1 MTRDNAITHIERPD
15 LSAVNLIP
23 AAGSAPLP
31 ATAPAA
37 CSPLRLGEEA
47 PDFTARS
54 TRGIVS
60 LSDFR
65 GRWLALFS
73 HPADFTPVCTSEF
86 VAIARAQERFA
97 ALDCQLMALS
107 VDSLFSHL
115 AWIRAI
121 KDRFDEIVDFPII
134 EDPTLEIAR
143 AYGMVGPNATDASA
157 VRTSYFIDPEGI
169 LRASTCYPASVG
181 RSVDEMLRLVAALQR
196 VQDGDVLAPEG
207 WTPGSDLLAVPS
219 HDIADVLAAPT
230 STDWFYQPI
239 ADRG

>member
-1 MTRDNAITHIERPD
+1 MPINTNERFD
-15 LSAVNLIP
+15 L
-23 AAGSAPLP
+23 APELP
-31 ATAPAA
+31 A

-54 TRGIVS
+54 TRGVVS
-60 LSDFR
+60 LSDYR

-86 VAIARAQERFA
+86 VAIARAHDRFTA
-97 ALDCQLMALS
+97 SGCELMALS

-121 KDRFDEIVDFPII
+121 RDRFDVVVDFPII

-143 AYGMVGPNATDASA
+143 AYGMVGPDAMDASA
-157 VRTSYFIDPEGI
+157 VRTTYILDPDGI

-181 RSVDEMLRLVAALQR
+181 RSVEEMLRLVSALQR
-196 VQDGDVLAPEG
+196 VHDGSALAPEG
-207 WTPGSDLLAVPS
+207 WTPGDDLLAVPS
-219 HDIADVLAAPT
+219 HDVADVLAAPEGA
-230 STDWFYQPI
+230 DWFYAPI
-239 ADRG
+239 KDKG

>member
-1 MTRDNAITHIERPD
+1 MSITINERLD
-15 LSAVNLIP
+15 LTTEPPSSSA
-23 AAGSAPLP
+23 
-31 ATAPAA
+31 
-37 CSPLRLGEEA
+37 LRLGEEA

-54 TRGIVS
+54 TRGVVS

-86 VAIARAQERFA
+86 VAIARAQDRFA
-97 ALDCQLMALS
+97 ALGCELMALS

-121 KDRFDEIVDFPII
+121 RDRFDVVVDFPII

-143 AYGMVGPNATDASA
+143 AYGMVGPNAMDASA
-157 VRTSYFIDPEGI
+157 VRTTYFLDPDGI

-181 RSVDEMLRLVAALQR
+181 RSVEEMLRLVAALQR
-196 VQDGDVLAPEG
+196 VQDGSALAPEG
-207 WTPGSDLLAVPS
+207 WVPGSDLLAVPS
-219 HDIADVLAAPT
+219 HDVADVLTAPAG
-230 STDWFYQPI
+230 TDWFYTPI
-239 ADRG
+239 KDRA

>member
-1 MTRDNAITHIERPD
+1 MPINDHERFD
-15 LSAVNLIP
+15 LSAH
-23 AAGSAPLP
+23 PLP
-31 ATAPAA
+31 A

-54 TRGIVS
+54 TRGVVS

-86 VAIARAQERFA
+86 VAIARAHDRFA
-97 ALDCQLMALS
+97 ALDCELMALS

-121 KDRFDEIVDFPII
+121 RDRFDVVVDFPII

-143 AYGMVGPNATDASA
+143 AYGMVAPDAMDASA
-157 VRTSYFIDPEGI
+157 VRTTYFLDPDGI

-181 RSVDEMLRLVAALQR
+181 RSVEEMLRLVAALRR
-196 VQDGDVLAPEG
+196 VHDGSALAPEG
-207 WTPGSDLLAVPS
+207 WVPGSDLLAVPS
-219 HDIADVLAAPT
+219 HDLADVLAAPAG
-230 STDWFYQPI
+230 SDWFYSPI
-239 ADRG
+239 KDAR

>member
-1 MTRDNAITHIERPD
+1 MAITMNERFD
-15 LSAVNLIP
+15 LASELPSCSA
-23 AAGSAPLP
+23 
-31 ATAPAA
+31 
-37 CSPLRLGEEA
+37 LRLGEEA

-54 TRGIVS
+54 TRGVVS

-86 VAIARAQERFA
+86 VSIARAHDRFA
-97 ALDCQLMALS
+97 ALGCELMALS

-121 KDRFDEIVDFPII
+121 RDRFDVVVDFPII

-143 AYGMVGPNATDASA
+143 AYGMVGPNAMDASA
-157 VRTSYFIDPEGI
+157 VRTTYFLDPDGI

-181 RSVDEMLRLVAALQR
+181 RSVEEMLRLVAALQR
-196 VQDGDVLAPEG
+196 VHDGSALAPEG
-207 WTPGSDLLAVPS
+207 WMPGGDLLAVPS
-219 HDIADVLAAPT
+219 HDVADVLAALAG
-230 STDWFYQPI
+230 TDWFYTPI
-239 ADRG
+239 KDQA

>member
-1 MTRDNAITHIERPD
+1 MLPD
-15 LSAVNLIP
+15 Q
-23 AAGSAPLP
+23 PLP
-31 ATAPAA
+31 A

-54 TRGIVS
+54 TRGVIS
-60 LSDFR
+60 LSQFR

-86 VAIARAQERFA
+86 VAIARARDRFA
-97 ALDCQLMALS
+97 ALDCGLMALS

-121 KDRFDEIVDFPII
+121 KDRFDVVVDFPII

-143 AYGMVGPNATDASA
+143 AYGMVGPNAMDASA
-157 VRTSYFIDPEGI
+157 VRTTYFLDPEGI

-181 RSVDEMLRLVAALQR
+181 RSVEEMLRLIAALQR
-196 VQDGDVLAPEG
+196 VHDGDALAPEG
-207 WTPGSDLLAVPS
+207 WTPGDDLLAVPS
-219 HDIADVLAAPT
+219 HDVADVLAAASAT
-230 STDWFYQPI
+230 EWFYSPI
-239 ADRG
+239 ADRKG